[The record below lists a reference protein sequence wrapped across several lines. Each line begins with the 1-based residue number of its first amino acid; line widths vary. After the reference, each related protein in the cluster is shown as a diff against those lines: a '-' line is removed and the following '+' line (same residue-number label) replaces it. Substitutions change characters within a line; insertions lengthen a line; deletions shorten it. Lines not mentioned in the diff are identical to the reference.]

1 MVTKLVVG
9 TTAKGTLI
17 PRGLSGLEMEEE
29 KEVEEKEESE

>member
-17 PRGLSGLEMEEE
+17 PHDLSGPEMEEE
-29 KEVEEKEESE
+29 KEVEEKEE